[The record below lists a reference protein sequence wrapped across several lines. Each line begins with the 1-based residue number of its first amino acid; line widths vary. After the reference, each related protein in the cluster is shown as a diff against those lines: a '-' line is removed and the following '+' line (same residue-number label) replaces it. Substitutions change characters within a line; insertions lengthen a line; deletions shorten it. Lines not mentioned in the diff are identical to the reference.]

1 MSRDKIRRSE
11 LREQLCEPLGATVT
25 EMLLDY
31 MPSADWMDSIDRQ
44 FMYFERRFTEMDRRF
59 ELINER
65 FEQVDRRFEEIDR
78 KFELIDERF
87 EQIDRRFEQ
96 IENRLDRIEER
107 VTRLESSVTALVE
120 SQRTWIRWM
129 ISATITSALGMI
141 GAIVAIA
148 VSAM

>member
-11 LREQLCEPLGATVT
+11 LREQLCDPLGATVA

-65 FEQVDRRFEEIDR
+65 FEQVDRRFE
-78 KFELIDERF
+78 
-87 EQIDRRFEQ
+87 Q
-96 IENRLDRIEER
+96 IESRLDRIEER

>member
-31 MPSADWMDSIDRQ
+31 MPSADWMDNIDRQ

-59 ELINER
+59 ELIDQR
-65 FEQVDRRFEEIDR
+65 FT
-78 KFELIDERF
+78 
-87 EQIDRRFEQ
+87 Q
-96 IENRLDRIEER
+96 IESRLDRIEER